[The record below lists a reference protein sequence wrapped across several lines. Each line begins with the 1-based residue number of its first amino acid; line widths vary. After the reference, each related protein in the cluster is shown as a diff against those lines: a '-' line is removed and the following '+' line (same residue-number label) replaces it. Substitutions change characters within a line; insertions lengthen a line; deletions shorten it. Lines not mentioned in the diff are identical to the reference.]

1 MKRGRIADQDRTFA
15 WHYRVIGYNSLG
27 GVTATRRCQSDADL
41 ERVHDEVM
49 SVPGT
54 QTATTVGPLRT
65 RRIETEKER
74 IERKLAHLRRVASG
88 TAR

>member
-1 MKRGRIADQDRTFA
+1 MKRGRIADQDRTFV

-27 GVTATRRCQSDADL
+27 GVTATRTCESDADL

-49 SVPGT
+49 SVPRT

-65 RRIETEKER
+65 RGRIPVEEQY
-74 IERKLAHLRRVASG
+74 LASVAAV
-88 TAR
+88 TR